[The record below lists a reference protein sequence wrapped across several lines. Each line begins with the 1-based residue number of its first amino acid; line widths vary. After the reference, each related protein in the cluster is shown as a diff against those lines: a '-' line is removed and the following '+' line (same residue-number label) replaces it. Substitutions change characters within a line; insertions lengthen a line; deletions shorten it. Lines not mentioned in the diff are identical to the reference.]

1 MFLSYLGTNRK
12 RIMSEAKTVIHIEH
26 AEIRQQENVI
36 LKDVNLEIKAG
47 EFVYLIGKT
56 GSGKSSL
63 LKTLYADLPLK
74 KGKAMCCGYDLSTL
88 RRGQIPFLRRE
99 LGIVFQDFELLTDR
113 SIYENL
119 EFVLRATGWSDAK
132 AIQARMDS
140 VLDLVGLENKG
151 HKMPHELSGGEQ
163 QRVVIARAL
172 LNTPQLI
179 LADEP
184 TGNLDPKTSHE
195 ILNLLLAISRSGT
208 AILMASHDYN
218 TMSKFSSRVI
228 ICDGQ
233 EVRETGNIQEFESV
247 YA

>member
-1 MFLSYLGTNRK
+1 MA
-12 RIMSEAKTVIHIEH
+12 MSESKTVVHIEH
-26 AEIRQQENVI
+26 AEIRQKENLI
-36 LKDVNLEIKAG
+36 LKDVNLKIESG

-63 LKTLYADLPLK
+63 LKTLYADLPLQ
-74 KGKAMCCGYDLSTL
+74 KGTALCCGYDLTKMKRS
-88 RRGQIPFLRRE
+88 QIPYLRRE

-113 SIYENL
+113 SIFDNL
-119 EFVLRATGWSDAK
+119 EFVLRATGWNDEK
-132 AIQARMDS
+132 AIQARMNS
-140 VLDLVGLENKG
+140 VLDLVGLDNKG
-151 HKMPHELSGGEQ
+151 HKMPHEISGGEQ
-163 QRVVIARAL
+163 QRVVIARSL

-208 AILMASHDYN
+208 AVLMASHDFS
-218 TMSKFSSRVI
+218 TMRKFSSRVI

-233 EVRETGNIQEFESV
+233 DVRETTDIHEFESV
-247 YA
+247 NA

>member
-1 MFLSYLGTNRK
+1 MAES
-12 RIMSEAKTVIHIEH
+12 KTVIHIEN

-36 LKDVNLEIKAG
+36 LKDVNLEVKAG
-47 EFVYLIGKT
+47 EFIYLIGKT

-74 KGKAMCCGYDLSTL
+74 KGKAMCCGYNLSTL
-88 RRGQIPFLRRE
+88 RRSQIPYLRRE

-113 SIYENL
+113 TIYENL

-208 AILMASHDYN
+208 AILMASHDYS
-218 TMSKFSSRVI
+218 TMRKFSSRVI